1 MKNNEQRIKEI
12 FNSGIKI
19 NKRLSALY
27 LAIKRTRKMCYQWRG
42 NVNGFKNWAIA
53 NGFNEKTTVGLLE
66 GEKKYQPNS
75 CIITDLIK
83 YNRHMEKQ
91 QKQMKNKKRQDY
103 NTLTN
108 HGFDDYFVSLI
119 LNTKKIKMKKSS
131 CQEKNCELI
140 NIKHKEKTL
149 NEKKEDIYQ
158 LVLRLDIQETRIR
171 EKIDAMSSITIE
183 KNHLRVFG
191 KFVNKISK
199 QDNVFL
205 ENQYKGSFAEIKV
218 MARIVEKGMN
228 ASKPMVENGKYDLV
242 WDDGNNLKKVQVKYS
257 SQTNANNNILM
268 FSLYSKTNGRKNG
281 YSTDDVDVFL
291 LYSSVTDK
299 IYLIENKENI
309 PIRIGI
315 CIKKISHNGEKS
327 VWHEDVEF

>member
-1 MKNNEQRIKEI
+1 MENNEQ
-12 FNSGIKI
+12 KI
-19 NKRLSALY
+19 NRRISALF
-27 LAIKRTRKMCYQWRG
+27 LAIKQTRKMQFQWKKNG
-42 NVNGFKNWAIA
+42 NAFRNWAIY
-53 NGFNEKTTVGLLE
+53 NGFNEKSTIGLLE
-66 GEKKYQPNS
+66 GETMYQPNS
-75 CIITDLIK
+75 CVVVNLTK
-83 YNRHMEKQ
+83 YNRAKEKQ
-91 QKQMKNKKRQDY
+91 QMLQKTRCMQLKNKKRQDY

-119 LNTKKIKMKKSS
+119 LNTKKMKIKKSS
-131 CQEKNCELI
+131 CQGKNCELI
-140 NIKHKEKTL
+140 NIEHKEKTL

-158 LVLRLDIQETRIR
+158 LILRLDVQETRIR

-191 KFVNKISK
+191 KYANKISK

-257 SQTNANNNILM
+257 SQTNGNNNILL

-309 PIRIGI
+309 PIRVGI